1 MSTKTKNKISARARF
16 VKACIHAMA
25 SNQLFGTQ
33 IQTGELQK
41 KIVEPEWK
49 CPDGYSLSKIDMRH
63 FGMEW
68 LAPAEVGDQV
78 VLQLHGG
85 GYINRL
91 RNIYRDFAVKY
102 SGMAEGL
109 PVLSVDYRV
118 APEHPY
124 PAALLD
130 AIEAY
135 RWLLE
140 LGYSGEQI
148 IVVGDSAGGG
158 LALALSMWLRDQD
171 MSLPGKLVL
180 MSPWADLTASG
191 KSYEENYHQDPMFG
205 GSRETMIYLGVYPG
219 EHDPMEPYISPLFG
233 NFRGLPPMLLQA
245 GSIEMLRSDA
255 ESVAGKAGQAG
266 CRVSLTV
273 YPEMF
278 HVFQMGLDH
287 FPESKTAWEEVQ
299 RFIEI

>member
-1 MSTKTKNKISARARF
+1 MGIKAKNKISARARF

-25 SNQLFGTQ
+25 SNQLFGTKV
-33 IQTGELQK
+33 QTGELQK

-49 CPDGYSLSKIDMRH
+49 CPDGCSLSRIDRKH

-102 SGMAEGL
+102 SGMADGL

-148 IVVGDSAGGG
+148 VVVGDSAGGG
-158 LALALSMWLRDQD
+158 LALALSMWLRDHD
-171 MSLPGKLVL
+171 ISLPGKLVL

-191 KSYEENYHQDPMFG
+191 KSYEENYDQDPMFG
-205 GSRETMIYLGVYPG
+205 GSRESMIYLGVYPG

-233 NFRGLPPMLLQA
+233 SFRGLPPMLIQA

-255 ESVAGKAGQAG
+255 ETVAGQARQAG
-266 CRVSLTV
+266 CRVLLTM

-278 HVFQMGLDH
+278 HVFQMGLDL
-287 FPESKTAWEEVQ
+287 FPESAEAWQEVQ
-299 RFIEI
+299 AFVEG

>member
-1 MSTKTKNKISARARF
+1 
-16 VKACIHAMA
+16 MA

-68 LAPAEVGDQV
+68 FAPAEVGDQV

-171 MSLPGKLVL
+171 MSLPGTLVL

-191 KSYEENYHQDPMFG
+191 KSYEVNYHQDPMF
-205 GSRETMIYLGVYPG
+205 
-219 EHDPMEPYISPLFG
+219 
-233 NFRGLPPMLLQA
+233 
-245 GSIEMLRSDA
+245 
-255 ESVAGKAGQAG
+255 
-266 CRVSLTV
+266 
-273 YPEMF
+273 
-278 HVFQMGLDH
+278 
-287 FPESKTAWEEVQ
+287 
-299 RFIEI
+299 